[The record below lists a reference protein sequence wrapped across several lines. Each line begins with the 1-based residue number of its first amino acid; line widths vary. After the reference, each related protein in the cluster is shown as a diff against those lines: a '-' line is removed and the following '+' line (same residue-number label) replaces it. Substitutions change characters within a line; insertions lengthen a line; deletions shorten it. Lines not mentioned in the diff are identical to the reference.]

1 MPKFNVPDMS
11 CNHCVSAISTAI
23 ESVDSGASLE
33 FDLANRQ
40 VSVDSSAPV
49 EAIQAAIEA
58 AGYPNQVV

>member
-11 CNHCVSAISTAI
+11 CNHCVSTISTAI

-40 VSVDSSAPV
+40 VSVNSSAPV

-58 AGYPNQVV
+58 AGYPNQVA